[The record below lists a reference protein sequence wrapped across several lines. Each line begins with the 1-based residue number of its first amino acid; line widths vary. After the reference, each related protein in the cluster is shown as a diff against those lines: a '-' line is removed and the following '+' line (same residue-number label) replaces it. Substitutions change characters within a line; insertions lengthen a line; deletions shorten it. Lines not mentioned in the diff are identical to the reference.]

1 MIKVCIQIII
11 LIDFIL
17 FEIGT
22 FLYKLPSSE
31 LREKSNRFILKKTS
45 DAKSIDPTAFLTS
58 PVKDIKHQEN

>member
-1 MIKVCIQIII
+1 MMIKVCIQIII
-11 LIDFIL
+11 SIDFIL

-45 DAKSIDPTAFLTS
+45 DEKSIESTTLLTN
-58 PVKDIKHQEN
+58 PVKDVNH

>member
-11 LIDFIL
+11 SIDFIL

-31 LREKSNRFILKKTS
+31 LREKSNRFILKKNS
-45 DAKSIDPTAFLTS
+45 DEKSIDSTTLLTN
-58 PVKDIKHQEN
+58 PVKDVNH